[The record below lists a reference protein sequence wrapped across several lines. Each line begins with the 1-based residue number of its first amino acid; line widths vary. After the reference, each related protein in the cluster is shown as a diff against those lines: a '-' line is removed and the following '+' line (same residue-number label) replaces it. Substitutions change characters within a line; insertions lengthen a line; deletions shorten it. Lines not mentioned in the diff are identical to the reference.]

1 MTLLEPIDFANGLFS
16 LIFVIISIF
25 VGIRIILNYFKHKRR
40 EFILVGLAWICV
52 SEPWWPSAISFILV
66 LISGQGLSFEM
77 YVIIGN
83 VALPLGVTVWIAAF
97 SELLFK
103 RKQKITIILTIILGI
118 IFEIIFF
125 YLLFTEP
132 TLIGELRGP
141 IDIEYKFLAL
151 IFLLSFLFLVLILG
165 IIFAVV
171 SIKADNPEVSLQGKF
186 LLISFIS
193 WSIGALFDAT
203 FHLNLITLAIIR
215 ILLVSSAI
223 EWYLGFLLPKWL
235 KKILIKEE

>member
-1 MTLLEPIDFANGLFS
+1 MPSLEPIDFANGLFS

-25 VGIRIILNYFKHKRR
+25 VGIHIILNYFDHKRK

-52 SEPWWPSAISFILV
+52 SEPWWPSAISFILI

-83 VALPLGVTVWIAAF
+83 VGLPFGVTIWIAAF

-103 RKQKITIILTIILGI
+103 EKQKIAIILTIIFGI

-141 IDIEYKFLAL
+141 IDIEYKHLAL
-151 IFLLSFLFLVLILG
+151 IFLLSFLLLVLILG
-165 IIFAVV
+165 FIFAVV

-186 LLISFIS
+186 LLISFLS
-193 WSIGALFDAT
+193 FFIGTLLDAF
-203 FHLNLITLAIIR
+203 FHLDILTLLIVR

-223 EWYLGFLLPKWL
+223 EWYFGFLLPNWVKNL
-235 KKILIKEE
+235 LIKEG